1 MNQVTFTADELS
13 NTKPYLEVVTTA
25 ADARCPVAGGRDYP
39 LSTADRAE
47 NNPFFQARAVWQVRE
62 DEEDQRFYVPDLLS
76 GKDYDAD
83 RQAYAAAREYAV
95 HLQKAEGLVCQAEDL
110 VGLMLAAIGDECDAR
125 AMQSYAAL
133 KVIEETLRKAHR
145 CVNKHDRRH
154 ANLFLA
160 YFDLK
165 EQIGRKHG
173 VDSTVQRAI

>member
-1 MNQVTFTADELS
+1 MTQVNLAADDVS
-13 NTKPYLEVVTTA
+13 NTTPYFELVATA

-47 NNPFFQARAVWQVRE
+47 SDPLFQTRANWQVRE
-62 DEEDQRFYVPDLLS
+62 NEEDQRFYVPDLLS
-76 GKDYDAD
+76 DKDYDAD
-83 RQAYAAAREYAV
+83 RQAYSAAREYAV
-95 HLQKAEGLVCQAEDL
+95 HLQKAEGLVYQAEDL

-133 KVIEETLRKAHR
+133 KVIEKTLRKAHR

-165 EQIGRKHG
+165 NKSDE
-173 VDSTVQRAI
+173 STE

>member
-1 MNQVTFTADELS
+1 MTQVNFAADELS
-13 NTKPYLEVVTTA
+13 NTTPYLELVATA
-25 ADARCPVAGGRDYP
+25 ADARYPTAGGRAYP

-47 NNPFFQARAVWQVRE
+47 NDPCFPNRENWQVRE
-62 DEEDQRFYVPDLLS
+62 DQDDQRFDVPDLLS
-76 GKDYDAD
+76 DKDYDAD

-133 KVIEETLRKAHR
+133 KVVEKTLRKAHR

-160 YFDLK
+160 YVDLK
-165 EQIGRKHG
+165 EKS
-173 VDSTVQRAI
+173 DESTE

>member
-1 MNQVTFTADELS
+1 MNQVNLAADDVS
-13 NTKPYLEVVTTA
+13 NTTPYFERVATA

-47 NNPFFQARAVWQVRE
+47 NDPFFQTRANWQVRE
-62 DEEDQRFYVPDLLS
+62 NEEDQRFYVPDLLS
-76 GKDYDAD
+76 DKDYDVD
-83 RQAYAAAREYAV
+83 RQAYSAAREYAV

-165 EQIGRKHG
+165 NKSDE
-173 VDSTVQRAI
+173 STE

>member
-1 MNQVTFTADELS
+1 MTQVNLAADEVS
-13 NTKPYLEVVTTA
+13 NAIPYLELVATA
-25 ADARCPVAGGRDYP
+25 ADAQYPAARGRDYP

-47 NNPFFQARAVWQVRE
+47 NDLFFQTRANWQVRE
-62 DEEDQRFYVPDLLS
+62 NEEDQRFYVPDLLS
-76 GKDYDAD
+76 DKDYDAD

-133 KVIEETLRKAHR
+133 KVIEKTLRKAHR

-165 EQIGRKHG
+165 
-173 VDSTVQRAI
+173 D